1 MEITARF
8 QQEVIKA
15 ILDGRQNFEGFDK
28 DYAKTLDINYSV
40 YSRLKNGE
48 TKELI
53 KGPKLITIARKL
65 NVQMFED
72 TWKSVETTVYIKIKE
87 DLQKCQNHSI
97 SIILVDDCGIG
108 KTYSAQRIVKKMTNA
123 FYIDCSQCKTK
134 SHFIRT
140 LAGTVGVRNSG
151 RYIDVKEDLKYYLNN
166 FTKPLIVL
174 DEAGDLEFEAF
185 LELKELSNATVK
197 RCGWYMMGADGLRAK
212 LVRGIRNEKVGFK
225 ELFDRYTGTFTQISP
240 SGKDDRTAFYI
251 DLIGSVATA
260 NVSNPEKVN
269 KLVKQCLK
277 KESSLRLLETL
288 IKTDE

>member
-1 MEITARF
+1 MEVTPQF
-8 QQEVIKA
+8 QEKVIAA
-15 ILDGRQNFEGFDK
+15 ILENRNTFEGSDR
-28 DYAKTLDINYSV
+28 DYAKTLELNYSV
-40 YSRLKNGE
+40 YSRLKKGE
-48 TKELI
+48 TERIIGKQSM
-53 KGPKLITIARKL
+53 ITIARKL
-65 NVQMFED
+65 NIQMFED
-72 TWKSVETTVYIKIKE
+72 TWRSVETSVYSAIKQ
-87 DLQKCQNHSI
+87 DLQTCQNHST

-134 SHFIRT
+134 QQFIRT

-174 DEAGDLEFEAF
+174 DEAGDLDYNAF

-212 LVRGIRNEKVGFK
+212 VERGIRNEKVGYK
-225 ELFDRYTGTFTQISP
+225 EIFDRYTGNFTQISP
-240 SGKDDRTAFYI
+240 SGKDDRTAFYM

-260 NVSNPEKVN
+260 NVTSPEKVN

-288 IKTDE
+288 IKTGE